1 MRYHHRTIRI
11 VFPLFLVLVAMTA
24 HAQRIR
30 FPQRS
35 TELPELSADEASSST
50 RETTAADRAA
60 RVAERSVERAI
71 PALEADD
78 VGSDLDI
85 NIDLP
90 TEPRVASLT
99 GPSTGLSGLAIADGF
114 VNLDGCGPNCNTCPP
129 SRTRRFGIFAEALF
143 LRPGGAD
150 VVYAIEQTGT
160 DPLLSSPTGQVGKT
174 SPDFATG
181 LRIGGSWLLRSGAEA
196 RATYTWL
203 PSETTS
209 SIVARTGTV
218 LASQVT
224 HPSLP
229 NVGTNSLSASALQ
242 NIDQQ
247 LFDLDFVAPFCSG
260 CDTEVRYLAGV
271 RYARLD
277 QKFTAQQLTGVATG
291 LSTVSNQI
299 KFDGVGVRLGLEG
312 ERRNSSSGLLIY
324 GRGVTNFLGGE
335 FNARYGQVNQFG
347 GAVPVVVN
355 SENYRIVSLLEAELG
370 FGWVSPGGRWRLTGG
385 YLINAW
391 FNTLTSS
398 DYINGVQ
405 ARSID
410 DLSSTLTFDG
420 VVARAEWQF

>member
-1 MRYHHRTIRI
+1 MFRTFVTGPLDVRYHHRTIRI

-35 TELPELSADEASSST
+35 PELPSASADEVASST
-50 RETTAADRAA
+50 RETASAERAASVAARSVDRALS
-60 RVAERSVERAI
+60 EPGS
-71 PALEADD
+71 LAD
-78 VGSDLDI
+78 SDLDI

-90 TEPRVASLT
+90 VEPRVASLT
-99 GPSTGLSGLAIADGF
+99 GPSTGPTGLAIADGF
-114 VNLDGCGPNCNTCPP
+114 VNLDGCGPNCAPCPP
-129 SRTRRFGIFAEALF
+129 CPPRRFGVFAEALF

-160 DPLLSSPTGQVGKT
+160 DPLLSSPTGQVGST
-174 SPDFATG
+174 SPDIATG
-181 LRIGGSWLLRSGAEA
+181 ARIGGSWLLRSGAEA

-247 LFDLDFVAPFCSG
+247 LLDFDYTARLCSG

-271 RYARLD
+271 RFARLE
-277 QKFTAQQLTGVATG
+277 QRFTAQQLTGVATG
-291 LSTVSNQI
+291 LSTVSTDI
-299 KFDGVGVRLGLEG
+299 KFDGFGVRLGLEG
-312 ERRNSSSGLLIY
+312 ERRNSCNGLLIY

-335 FNARYGQVNQFG
+335 FNAAYGQVNQFG
-347 GAVPVVVN
+347 GAVPVLYQRHP
-355 SENYRIVSLLEAELG
+355 SSLH
-370 FGWVSPGGRWRLTGG
+370 R
-385 YLINAW
+385 
-391 FNTLTSS
+391 
-398 DYINGVQ
+398 
-405 ARSID
+405 RS
-410 DLSSTLTFDG
+410 
-420 VVARAEWQF
+420 Q